1 MSENIYKEME
11 NLQNAIGMLEL
22 QINKLLAEKS
32 LLEARLQELL
42 ENAER

>member
-1 MSENIYKEME
+1 MAKSLYEEME
-11 NLQNAIGMLEL
+11 NLQNAIGMIEL

-32 LLEARLQELL
+32 VLEARLQELL

>member
-1 MSENIYKEME
+1 MQKSLYEEME
-11 NLQNAIGMLEL
+11 NLQNAIGMIEM

-32 LLEARLQELL
+32 VLEARLQELL

>member
-1 MSENIYKEME
+1 MQKSMYEEME
-11 NLQNAIGMLEL
+11 NLQNAIGMLEM

-32 LLEARLQELL
+32 VLESRLQELL

>member
-1 MSENIYKEME
+1 MPKSLYEEME
-11 NLQNAIGMLEL
+11 NLQNAIGMIDM

-32 LLEARLQELL
+32 VLEARLQELL